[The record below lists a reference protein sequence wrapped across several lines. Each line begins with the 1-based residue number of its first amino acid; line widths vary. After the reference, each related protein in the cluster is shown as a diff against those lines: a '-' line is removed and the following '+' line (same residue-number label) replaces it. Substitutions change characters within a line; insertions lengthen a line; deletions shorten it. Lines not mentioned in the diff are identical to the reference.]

1 MFIIE
6 SRGMKDSTWSNWFEI
21 WTSEDGADTAAYL
34 RNLVIG
40 ECRGREYRMTYHKR
54 EGEE

>member
-6 SRGMKDSTWSNWFEI
+6 CRGMRDSAWSNWFEI
-21 WTSEDGADTAAYL
+21 WASDDGADTAAYL
-34 RNLVIG
+34 RKLVIG
-40 ECRGREYRMTYHKR
+40 ESRGREYRMTYHKR